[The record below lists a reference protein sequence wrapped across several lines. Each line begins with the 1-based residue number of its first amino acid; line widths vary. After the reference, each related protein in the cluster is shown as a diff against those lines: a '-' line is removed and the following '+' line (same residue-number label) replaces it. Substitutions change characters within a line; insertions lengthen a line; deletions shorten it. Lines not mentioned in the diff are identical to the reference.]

1 MKKLTNIL
9 PQGYYQSI
17 FGDSDIWV
25 SGLELD
31 SRKVQEGN
39 LFAALQGSELD
50 GSQYIADAIAKG
62 AKSVICSKLP
72 EKHFEGV
79 TYIVTDSPSK
89 LMALVAG
96 NFYEKPSEK
105 FDLVGVTGTNGKTT
119 VSTLLYNLFRKLGY
133 KCGLVATTGII
144 IEDKKLDTQHTTP
157 DAITLNR
164 IMAEMAEADCDF
176 VFMEVSSHA
185 VVQDR
190 IFGLNFKGGVF
201 TNLTHD
207 HLDYH
212 KTFDAYRDAKKHF
225 FDTLDMEAFALTNAD
240 DKNGKYMLQNTKA
253 AKVTY
258 ALENPSDF
266 KGKILE
272 FDLHGMRLQLDDEE
286 IYTHLSGKFN
296 AYNLLAAY
304 GVAIMMDVPKAD
316 LLLHLSALH
325 SAEGRFNTIQLNG
338 ITGIVDYAHTP
349 DALENIL
356 DAIHE
361 INVQGKR
368 IITVVGCGGNRDKTK
383 RPIMAKIA
391 SDLSSQVILTSDN
404 PRNEEPEEILKEMEA
419 GIPYGRRGEVLTITD
434 RRQAIKTAC
443 KLAQK
448 GDIILIAG
456 KGHEKYQ
463 EIKGVRYDFD
473 DKQVLTEILTETATR

>member
-1 MKKLTNIL
+1 
-9 PQGYYQSI
+9 
-17 FGDSDIWV
+17 
-25 SGLELD
+25 
-31 SRKVQEGN
+31 
-39 LFAALQGSELD
+39 
-50 GSQYIADAIAKG
+50 
-62 AKSVICSKLP
+62 
-72 EKHFEGV
+72 
-79 TYIVTDSPSK
+79 
-89 LMALVAG
+89 
-96 NFYEKPSEK
+96 
-105 FDLVGVTGTNGKTT
+105 
-119 VSTLLYNLFRKLGY
+119 
-133 KCGLVATTGII
+133 
-144 IEDKKLDTQHTTP
+144 
-157 DAITLNR
+157 ITLNR

-253 AKVTY
+253 ARVNY
-258 ALENPSDF
+258 ALEHPSDF

-304 GVAIMMDVPKAD
+304 GVACMMDVPKAD
-316 LLLHLSALH
+316 LLVHISALH
-325 SAEGRFNTIQLNG
+325 SAEGRFNTLQLNE

-349 DALENIL
+349 DALENVL

-391 SDLSSQVILTSDN
+391 SDLSNQVILTSDN
-404 PRNEEPEEILKEMEA
+404 PRNEDPDTILKEMEA
-419 GIPYGRRGEVLTITD
+419 GIPYSRKGEVLTITD